1 MMIVKQHMEKL
12 EELVVHQINMEE
24 ENKNISLESEAKSQ
38 KPEATLQKLLKNKVV
53 LLAGAIVLFLVIIF
67 VVALITGKGGKNG
80 IFSGPT
86 PTVNLTSPEATVYF
100 DPTTINA
107 PTGKVQTVDIY
118 LNTWGKEISGAN
130 ISIAYNPNVIDNVT
144 LTQFKDKNS
153 TVSLAFETSSSS
165 NDAVHGIITLPLQM
179 AATTP
184 LQKGQGKVAVLTF
197 VPKSTNITKTSISF
211 SPSTALINR
220 NGGKVIVLQ
229 KSTLIVNYPI
239 NGVFPTEPPVVYK

>member
-1 MMIVKQHMEKL
+1 MEKL

-118 LNTWGKEISGAN
+118 LNTWGKEISG
-130 ISIAYNPNVIDNVT
+130 DR
-144 LTQFKDKNS
+144 
-153 TVSLAFETSSSS
+153 
-165 NDAVHGIITLPLQM
+165 
-179 AATTP
+179 
-184 LQKGQGKVAVLTF
+184 
-197 VPKSTNITKTSISF
+197 KS
-211 SPSTALINR
+211 
-220 NGGKVIVLQ
+220 
-229 KSTLIVNYPI
+229 
-239 NGVFPTEPPVVYK
+239 VV

>member
-1 MMIVKQHMEKL
+1 
-12 EELVVHQINMEE
+12 MEE
-24 ENKNISLESEAKSQ
+24 ENKNISQEPEAKIQ
-38 KPEATLQKLLKNKVV
+38 KPEVTLQKLIKNKVV

-67 VVALITGKGGKNG
+67 VVELITGKGGKNG
-80 IFSGPT
+80 IFTGPT

-100 DPTTINA
+100 DPTTVNA
-107 PTGKVQTVDIY
+107 LPGKTQSIDVYV
-118 LNTWGKEISGAN
+118 NTWGKEISGAN

-165 NDAVHGIITLPLQM
+165 NDTVRGIITLPLQM

-197 VPKSTNITKTSISF
+197 VPKNTNVTKTILS
-211 SPSTALINR
+211 
-220 NGGKVIVLQ
+220 
-229 KSTLIVNYPI
+229 
-239 NGVFPTEPPVVYK
+239 

>member
-12 EELVVHQINMEE
+12 EELVVRQINMENNE
-24 ENKNISLESEAKSQ
+24 LTQNSELKTQ
-38 KPEATLQKLLKNKVV
+38 NPETGLQKLIKNKVV
-53 LLAGAIVLFLVIIF
+53 LLAGAIVLFLVLIL
-67 VVALITGKGGKNG
+67 VVTILTGKGGKNG
-80 IFSGPT
+80 LFSSPT
-86 PTVNLTSPEATVYF
+86 PTINLTSPEATVYF
-100 DPTTINA
+100 DPTTVNA
-107 PTGKVQTVDIY
+107 LPGKTQTIDVY
-118 LNTWGKEISGAN
+118 VNTWGKEISGAN

-197 VPKSTNITKTSISF
+197 VPKNTNVTKTSISF